1 MFLSG
6 LVRPSVWL
14 AMYRAS
20 GVSGNMKGEGRLL
33 GGLFVIGPGDEGIL
47 LEHREMEWG
56 DHATS
61 VDIMKAVESI
71 KASPGAQDD

>member
-1 MFLSG
+1 M
-6 LVRPSVWL
+6 
-14 AMYRAS
+14 
-20 GVSGNMKGEGRLL
+20 
-33 GGLFVIGPGDEGIL
+33 IGPGDEGIL